1 MMPEKPSKLMPAIYG
16 GVIMGAISGIPFLN
30 FINCLCCAGIIFG
43 GFMAVFFYNKDL
55 KPGDPPLMSSDA
67 LQLGALAGVFG
78 AITGDILTII
88 LHFALGNIVAG
99 TTGGMIMSMYD
110 RLGILDKMPPEA
122 LEQMQEGFKSQALS
136 ALAIIP
142 PFIID
147 PLFGL
152 IGGLIGGSVYKS
164 KGPAAQPPATV

>member
-1 MMPEKPSKLMPAIYG
+1 
-16 GVIMGAISGIPFLN
+16 
-30 FINCLCCAGIIFG
+30 
-43 GFMAVFFYNKDL
+43 
-55 KPGDPPLMSSDA
+55 
-67 LQLGALAGVFG
+67 
-78 AITGDILTII
+78 
-88 LHFALGNIVAG
+88 
-99 TTGGMIMSMYD
+99 
-110 RLGILDKMPPEA
+110 MPPEA

-164 KGPAAQPPATV
+164 RVLLRKPPATV

>member
-1 MMPEKPSKLMPAIYG
+1 MTRRIGIQARIDAIGDEATELRGFFRQHGFPSDIY
-16 GVIMGAISGIPFLN
+16 
-30 FINCLCCAGIIFG
+30 CLSRDRGLEGESRLFADYPRPDAG
-43 GFMAVFFYNKDL
+43 DL
-55 KPGDPPLMSSDA
+55 
-67 LQLGALAGVFG
+67 V
-78 AITGDILTII
+78 I

>member
-1 MMPEKPSKLMPAIYG
+1 MMPEKPSKLMPAMYG

-30 FINCLCCAGIIFG
+30 FINCLCCAGVIFG

-78 AITGDILTII
+78 AITGGILTVI
-88 LHFALGNIVAG
+88 LHFAIGNIAAR
-99 TTGGMIMSMYD
+99 TTGGMIMSLYD
-110 RLGILDKMPPEA
+110 RLGILDTLPS
-122 LEQMQEGFKSQALS
+122 EQLQEGLKSQALS